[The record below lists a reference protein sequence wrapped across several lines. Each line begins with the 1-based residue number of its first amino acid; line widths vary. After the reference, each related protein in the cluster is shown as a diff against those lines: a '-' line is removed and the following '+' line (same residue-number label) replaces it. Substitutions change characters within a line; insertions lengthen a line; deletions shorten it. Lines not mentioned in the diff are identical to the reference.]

1 MTSLGKILAD
11 LWADE
16 RAISSVEYAL
26 LLAFMGSGIIL
37 AAASLSSAVSGTMNL
52 ASDVVDNGCSNNG
65 NGNGIPAWCS
75 KNAK

>member
-1 MTSLGKILAD
+1 MAD

-37 AAASLSSAVSGTMNL
+37 AAASLSSAVSETMNL
-52 ASDVVDNGCSNNG
+52 GTDVIINGCSNNG

-75 KNAK
+75 KNAN